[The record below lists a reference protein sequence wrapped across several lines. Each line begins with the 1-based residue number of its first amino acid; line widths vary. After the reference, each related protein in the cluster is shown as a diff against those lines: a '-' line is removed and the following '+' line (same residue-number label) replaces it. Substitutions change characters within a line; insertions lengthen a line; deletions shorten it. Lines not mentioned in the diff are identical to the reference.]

1 MEEDWFT
8 HVNKRLP
15 VCGELPDEP
24 VLLVWLWWLGV
35 LLQEV
40 EDLVHCR
47 DDMPHLRFEVL
58 KSVFWSLGLRC
69 GCLPSLL

>member
-1 MEEDWFT
+1 MEKGRFT
-8 HVNKRLP
+8 HVHKRLP
-15 VCGELPDEP
+15 VRGELPDEP
-24 VLLVWLWWLGV
+24 VLLVWLRQLGV
-35 LLQEV
+35 LLQKV
-40 EDLVHCR
+40 EHLVHCR